1 MLVSLN
7 RTERVQTGSIPRI
20 SFDSGAMT
28 GKRPNITDVASHA
41 GVSKAT
47 VSAVLNDGQAV
58 KGRTRDRVLA
68 AIELLNYRPTQQKG
82 RSTRRYRSIALL
94 IKEYD
99 NPYYDE
105 VTAGV
110 RAYAETQGYMLL
122 VVSSEGSYEAERR
135 AVELLRDKEVDGL
148 IAAPVLDDHA
158 DLSHFF
164 ELKRR
169 NFPFV
174 FLEQVRGVSA
184 SLVDLENVGASQKA
198 VEYLFELGHRRVAH
212 FAGPAYS
219 AHSQERVDGV
229 HRAYS
234 RTNLVFDH
242 SDIVSAGAHFE
253 DGYRAGLAFF
263 RTRAPGECPTAVTCY
278 NDLVAMGLCK
288 ALTELGLRCPEDISV
303 IGFDDIKF
311 CETFSVP
318 LTSVRVPKFEMGD
331 LAAQMLIRHIESK
344 HAVIPQKVY
353 LDAAL
358 VIRRSTAP
366 PSQARLRVS
375 GMTGEL
381 GLLAER
387 GASVLSP
394 ELPVACLT

>member
-1 MLVSLN
+1 M
-7 RTERVQTGSIPRI
+7 TE
-20 SFDSGAMT
+20 
-28 GKRPNITDVASHA
+28 KRPTITDVATHA

-47 VSAVLNDGQAV
+47 VSAVLNDGQTV
-58 KGRTRDRVLA
+58 KSDTRDRVLA
-68 AIELLNYRPTQQKG
+68 AIDLLNYRPTQQTG
-82 RSTRRYRSIALL
+82 ARSPRRYRSIALL

-122 VVSSEGSYEAERR
+122 VVSSEGSYAAERR
-135 AVELLRDKEVDGL
+135 AVEMLRDKEVDGL
-148 IAAPVLDDHA
+148 IAAPVLDEHA

-174 FLEQVRGVSA
+174 FLEQVRGVPA
-184 SLVDLENVGASQKA
+184 SLVDIENVGASRKA
-198 VEYLFELGHRRVAH
+198 VEYLLALGHRRVAH

-234 RTNLVFDH
+234 STHLVFTPD
-242 SDIVSAGAHFE
+242 DIVPAGAHFE
-253 DGYRAGLAFF
+253 DGYRAGLSLF
-263 RTRAPGECPTAVTCY
+263 RSRKQAESPTAVTCY
-278 NDLVAMGLCK
+278 NDLVAMGLCQ
-288 ALTELGLRCPEDISV
+288 ALAEQGLRCPEDVSV

-311 CETFSVP
+311 CESFSVP

-331 LAAQMLIRHIESK
+331 LAAQMLIRHIESNQ
-344 HAVIPQKVY
+344 AVTPRKVY
-353 LDAAL
+353 LDARL
-358 VIRRSTAP
+358 VVRRSTAP
-366 PSQARLRVS
+366 PSHASVALPALD
-375 GMTGEL
+375 GD
-381 GLLAER
+381 AER
-387 GASVLSP
+387 ARATHDAASFSTESTVP
-394 ELPVACLT
+394 CLT